1 MRWIWIDRFEA
12 FESGRMARTVK
23 NITFAEEHVHD
34 PTPSYPL
41 FPSSLIIEGLAQTA
55 GLLVGESRD
64 FQDKVILA
72 KLPRM
77 EFFGHAVPGDT
88 LTYEA
93 HVADIR
99 AEGAAVVDVR
109 ALRGNQTLA
118 EGEIVFA
125 FLTAEQAPI
134 DLGDSSF
141 VFAGPMRALIRS
153 LRAAEARSS
162 RPDQEG
168 QAP

>member
-23 NITFAEEHVHD
+23 NITLAEDHVHHL
-34 PTPSYPL
+34 TPSYPQ
-41 FPSSLIIEGLAQTA
+41 FPSSLIIEGLAQTG

-64 FQDKVILA
+64 FRDKVVLA
-72 KLPRM
+72 KLPRV

-88 LTYEA
+88 LIYEA
-93 HVADIR
+93 NVADIR
-99 AEGAAVVDVR
+99 AEGAAVVEVR
-109 ALRGNQTLA
+109 AWRGDQTLA

-141 VFAGPMRALIRS
+141 VFAGPMQALIRS
-153 LRAAEARSS
+153 LRAAQARTRAGTTITPS
-162 RPDQEG
+162 
-168 QAP
+168 